1 MDEIKNQEEKKQEAG
16 AVKNLMDPGE
26 QLRLVRKGKMKLSA
40 PIQDGERTVAE
51 LSWDFGKLTGLEYA
65 EALDSGDGQN
75 NFRMT
80 NTQALCLWTAWTRP
94 RPSGWRPFFSR
105 LLSGWETGISP
116 KCDGGGHGQPQRHSG
131 AAGAA
136 HRAVF

>member
-1 MDEIKNQEEKKQEAG
+1 MDEIKNQEEKKQEAE

-40 PIQDGERTVAE
+40 PIQDGERTVEE

-75 NFRMT
+75 NFRIT
-80 NTQALCLWTAWTRP
+80 NTQALCLFAAAAAKVTEGLSAREILKGLDGMDAPAAIRVATIFFTASFRVGN
-94 RPSGWRPFFSR
+94 RN
-105 LLSGWETGISP
+105 ISE
-116 KCDGGGHGQPQRHSG
+116 
-131 AAGAA
+131 
-136 HRAVF
+136 V